1 MTKKIPIL
9 MYHEIYRPEDRYR
22 LRGLTNPG
30 YNTEVNVFRKQIA
43 YLDAKRIKTLTIDEL
58 FIKESFD
65 QGEET
70 ICLTFDD
77 GWRGNYLYG
86 YPILQEYGL
95 KATFYIATD
104 LIGKPFYM
112 TWEDIKEMA
121 ASGMSIQSHTVTHQP
136 LAHMGVERVL
146 FELSESKRVI
156 EERLGQEVRHLS
168 LPHGSK
174 NGKTW
179 PIAKEIGY
187 QSICTSDVGFQT
199 LENNGPWLKRINI
212 GDKISLEQFHLI
224 ANGRNQAISGM
235 KVTKGL
241 KNMLRGIVGSK
252 NYRNLYKR
260 IYAKKGS

>member
-1 MTKKIPIL
+1 
-9 MYHEIYRPEDRYR
+9 MYHEIYCPEDRDR
-22 LRGLTNPG
+22 LRGLTNPD
-30 YNTEVNVFRKQIA
+30 YNTEVNVFRKQMT
-43 YLDAKRIKTLTIDEL
+43 YLHAKRIKTLTIDEL

-95 KATFYIATD
+95 KATFFIAID

-199 LENNGPWLKRINI
+199 WESNGPWIRRINI
-212 GDKISLEQFHLI
+212 GDKISEKQFQLI
-224 ANGRNQAISGM
+224 VQGKNQATLEMRIN
-235 KVTKGL
+235 KVFKTMIKSLIGV
-241 KNMLRGIVGSK
+241 NMYRKLYRWVYNLR
-252 NYRNLYKR
+252 
-260 IYAKKGS
+260 

>member
-1 MTKKIPIL
+1 
-9 MYHEIYRPEDRYR
+9 MYHEIYRPEDRER

-30 YNTEVNVFRKQIA
+30 YNTELNVFRKQMA

-95 KATFYIATD
+95 KATFFVATD